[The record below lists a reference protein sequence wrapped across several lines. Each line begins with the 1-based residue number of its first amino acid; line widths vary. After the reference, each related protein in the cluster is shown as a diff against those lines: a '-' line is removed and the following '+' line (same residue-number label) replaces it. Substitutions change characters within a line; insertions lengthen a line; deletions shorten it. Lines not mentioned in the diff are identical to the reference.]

1 MSILE
6 LDGEHLTLEDVVA
19 VARERRPV
27 ALAPAAWARVRR
39 SREAVDRLLE
49 RGVVIYGVT
58 TGFGHLRNIRISPEQ
73 ASLLQ
78 HNLLQSHA
86 VGVGPELSEEQVRA
100 MMVARLNTLARGY
113 SGVRPEVLQ
122 LLVEMLNRGV
132 HPVVPAQGSLGAS
145 GDLAP
150 LAHMALPMIGLGEAI
165 VDGRRMPGAE
175 ALAAVG
181 LEPLRLEAKEG
192 LALINGTAFMAG
204 LGALIT
210 YDAEVL
216 VQTADIVGAMTLEAL
231 EGSAMPFDERLHRVR
246 PHPRQMDCAAFL
258 GQLVEGSELLSDP
271 RNPSRIQDAYS
282 LRCMPQVHGAVR
294 DVVAY
299 ARWAL
304 EIELNSATDN
314 PLIFWEEGDEEPT
327 VLSGGNFHGELIAL
341 AMDYLA
347 IGLTELA
354 NISERRLNRLL
365 DPAENEGRY
374 PPFLALEPGLHS
386 GFMPAQ
392 YTAAALASENKVLA
406 HPASVDTIPSSAGTE
421 DHVSMGH
428 GGAPCRDGAAQ
439 HATGG
444 RCGAVRCCSSHRSA
458 PAAGRTSSAPGPGNR
473 SGLPGSPSPR
483 AIPGPRYGDGAMDGA
498 SLSPGGRGGDPAGGA
513 GSASRTPHEKLTPS
527 LHATKPHGGE
537 GEGDP
542 SSRSHGFI
550 LPSERLLGS
559 SG

>member
-1 MSILE
+1 MTALE

-19 VARERRPV
+19 VARGRRPV
-27 ALAPAAWARVRR
+27 ALAPEAWARVRR
-39 SREAVDRLLE
+39 SREAVERLLA
-49 RGVVIYGVT
+49 RGAVIYGVT

-100 MMVARLNTLARGY
+100 MMVARLNSLARGH

-122 LLVEMLNRGV
+122 LLIEMLNRGV

-165 VDGRRMPGAE
+165 VEGRRLPGAAALE
-175 ALAAVG
+175 AAG
-181 LEPLRLEAKEG
+181 LRPLRLEAKEG

-204 LGALIT
+204 IGALVT
-210 YDAEVL
+210 YDAEIL
-216 VQTADIVGAMTLEAL
+216 VQTADVVGAMTLEAL
-231 EGSAMPFDERLHRVR
+231 EGSAVPFDERLHRVR

-258 GQLVEGSELLSDP
+258 RALLEGSELLSDP
-271 RNPSRIQDAYS
+271 QRPSRVQDAYS

-314 PLIFWEEGDEEPT
+314 PLIFWEEGEAEPA

-347 IGLTELA
+347 IGLAELA

-386 GFMPAQ
+386 GFMLVQ

-406 HPASVDTIPSSAGTE
+406 HPASVDTIPSSANTE
-421 DHVSMGH
+421 DHVSMGATAVRH
-428 GGAPCRDGAAQ
+428 AEMVLRNAQRVVAAELFAAGQAIDLRRRQAGRPLRMGKRTAAAYALLRQHVPFLEADTVMAPWMERACRLVAEGHLLRAAQ
-439 HATGG
+439 EGI
-444 RCGAVRCCSSHRSA
+444 
-458 PAAGRTSSAPGPGNR
+458 AG
-473 SGLPGSPSPR
+473 
-483 AIPGPRYGDGAMDGA
+483 
-498 SLSPGGRGGDPAGGA
+498 
-513 GSASRTPHEKLTPS
+513 
-527 LHATKPHGGE
+527 LHAE
-537 GEGDP
+537 
-542 SSRSHGFI
+542 
-550 LPSERLLGS
+550 
-559 SG
+559 

>member
-1 MSILE
+1 MSVVE

-19 VARERRPV
+19 VARERRLV
-27 ALAPAAWARVRR
+27 TLAPAAWARVRR
-39 SREAVDRLLE
+39 SREAVERLLA
-49 RGVVIYGVT
+49 RGAVIYGVT

-78 HNLLQSHA
+78 HNLVQSHA
-86 VGVGPELSEEQVRA
+86 AGVGPALSEEQVRA
-100 MMVARLNTLARGY
+100 MMVARLNTLARGC

-132 HPVVPAQGSLGAS
+132 HPVIPAQGSLGAS

-150 LAHMALPMIGLGEAI
+150 LAHMALPMIGRGEAV

-181 LEPLRLEAKEG
+181 LQPIRLAAKEG

-204 LGALIT
+204 LGALVT

-231 EGSAMPFDERLHRVR
+231 EGSALPFDERLHRVR

-258 GQLVEGSELLSDP
+258 RRLVEGSELLSDP
-271 RNPSRIQDAYS
+271 HHPSRVQDAYS

-314 PLIFWEEGDEEPT
+314 PLIFWEEGEEEPV

-347 IGLTELA
+347 IGLAELA

-365 DPAENEGRY
+365 DPGANEGRY

-386 GFMPAQ
+386 GFMLVQ

-421 DHVSMGH
+421 DHVSMG
-428 GGAPCRDGAAQ
+428 AAAARQ
-439 HATGG
+439 AEMVL
-444 RCGAVRCCSSHRSA
+444 RNAQRVVA
-458 PAAGRTSSAPGPGNR
+458 AELFAAGQALDLRRRQAGRPLRMGKGTEAAHRLLRRHVPFLEADTAMAPWMEEAYR
-473 SGLPGSPSPR
+473 LV
-483 AIPGPRYGDGAMDGA
+483 
-498 SLSPGGRGGDPAGGA
+498 AGGA
-513 GSASRTPHEKLTPS
+513 ILQAVREAL
-527 LHATKPHGGE
+527 GE
-537 GEGDP
+537 V
-542 SSRSHGFI
+542 
-550 LPSERLLGS
+550 
-559 SG
+559 

>member
-1 MSILE
+1 MAPVE

-27 ALAPAAWARVRR
+27 ALTPEAWARVRR
-39 SREAVDRLLE
+39 SREAIERLLA
-49 RGVVIYGVT
+49 RGAVIYGVT
-58 TGFGHLRNIRISPEQ
+58 TGFGHLRNIRISPDQ
-73 ASLLQ
+73 ASRLQ

-86 VGVGPELSEEQVRA
+86 AGVGPELSEEQARA

-150 LAHMALPMIGLGEAI
+150 LAHMALPMIGLGEA
-165 VDGRRMPGAE
+165 VVEGRRMPGAE

-181 LEPLRLEAKEG
+181 LQPLRLEAKEG

-210 YDAEVL
+210 YDAEIL
-216 VQTADIVGAMTLEAL
+216 VRTADIVGAMTLEAL
-231 EGSAMPFDERLHRVR
+231 EGSAVPFDERLHRAR

-258 GQLVEGSELLSDP
+258 RKLVEGSELLSDP
-271 RNPSRIQDAYS
+271 HHPSRVQDAYS

-314 PLIFWEEGDEEPT
+314 PLVFWEDEDEEPL
-327 VLSGGNFHGELIAL
+327 VLSGGNFHGQLIAL

-347 IGLTELA
+347 IGLTTLA

-374 PPFLALEPGLHS
+374 PPFLALDPGLHS
-386 GFMPAQ
+386 GFMLVQ
-392 YTAAALASENKVLA
+392 YTAAALVSENKVLA
-406 HPASVDTIPSSAGTE
+406 HPASADTIPSSAGTE
-421 DHVSMGH
+421 DHVSMG
-428 GGAPCRDGAAQ
+428 
-439 HATGG
+439 AT
-444 RCGAVRCCSSHRSA
+444 AVRHAEMVLRNTQRVVA
-458 PAAGRTSSAPGPGNR
+458 AELFAAGQ
-473 SGLPGSPSPR
+473 
-483 AIPGPRYGDGAMDGA
+483 AIDLRRRQAGRPLRM
-498 SLSPGGRGGDPAGGA
+498 GRGTEAAYALLRRHVPF
-513 GSASRTPHEKLTPS
+513 L
-527 LHATKPHGGE
+527 
-537 GEGDP
+537 EGDTVMAP
-542 SSRSHGFI
+542 WMERVYRLVAEGAI
-550 LPSERLLGS
+550 LQAVRAALGE
-559 SG
+559 